1 VAGGEQMAYSQVY
14 TQVQTVTVL
23 QGDQVRI
30 VHCTALHSLTHCRAA
45 AAAVVPATLL
55 CGSSGVLLRS
65 AWRAWSPS
73 RYNLNRPTP
82 SHAYIAAHCPFP
94 LYYTAVY
101 FPVPVKFPNVF
112 QMLI

>member
-1 VAGGEQMAYSQVY
+1 MAGGEQMAYSQVY

-82 SHAYIAAHCPFP
+82 SHAYIAAH
-94 LYYTAVY
+94 
-101 FPVPVKFPNVF
+101 
-112 QMLI
+112 